1 MRTALSRKRVK
12 PGSPDLTNNIDNT
25 DEESLLRQ
33 SPDSK
38 PSNRSSASPAKVL
51 LNRICLISARD
62 NQGHEGVIGLLQD
75 IVGGIML
82 GTVGMTLLLLFD
94 YSNIINLE
102 TARVFRKTASTV
114 FNTPDVISNI
124 QMGMEKKLMSMDV
137 YNSLRKELSDSQA
150 VIDNDQK
157 IYQARIRKVT
167 SLKAELRPLREEY
180 DELIRKTGLGVFC
193 PDCKWGMGM
202 DCQQRVNYMMENYS
216 DSATRIGCIAK
227 LVKEGRTKND
237 RCLKTE

>member
-1 MRTALSRKRVK
+1 MRTALSRKRIT
-12 PGSPDLTNNIDNT
+12 PGSPKLADIDNI

-33 SPDSK
+33 RHDSK
-38 PSNRSSASPAKVL
+38 PSNSRSSASPANVL
-51 LNRICLISARD
+51 LNRIRLISARD

-82 GTVGMTLLLLFD
+82 GTVGMSILLLLD

-114 FNTPDVISNI
+114 FNAPDVISNI
-124 QMGMEKKLMSMDV
+124 QMGIEKKLMSMDV
-137 YNSLRKELSDSQA
+137 YNSFKKELSDSQA
-150 VIDNDQK
+150 VIANEQK
-157 IYQARIRKVT
+157 FFQARSRKVT
-167 SLKAELRPLREEY
+167 SLKAELRPLRDEY
-180 DELIRKTGLGVFC
+180 DELIRKSGLGVFC

-216 DSATRIGCIAK
+216 DSATVIGCIAK
-227 LVKEGRTKND
+227 LVNEGKTKNGK
-237 RCLKTE
+237 CLKTE